1 LIPLTLALLGV
12 LLLAAARYVR
22 RYIRRRLI
30 RRRIDQCRRP
40 A

>member
-1 LIPLTLALLGV
+1 VIPLALALAGV
-12 LLLAAARYVR
+12 LLLAFARYVR

-30 RRRIDQCRRP
+30 RRRIDECRRT